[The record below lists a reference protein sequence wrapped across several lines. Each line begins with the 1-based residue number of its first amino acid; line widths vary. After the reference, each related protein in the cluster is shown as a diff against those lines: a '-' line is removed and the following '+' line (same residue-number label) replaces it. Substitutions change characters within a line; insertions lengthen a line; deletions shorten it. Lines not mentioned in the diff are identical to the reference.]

1 MYPDSGCKDV
11 TDSPAVLAALGK
23 ARRVNALA
31 RGRHGRDAVV
41 IAVADGRVI
50 VVAVGF
56 FSDMGHAAR
65 QTSPVRLDQP
75 VEAVRFSAGP
85 TVVLESRTGRFD
97 ISDVRERALAGLSRA
112 FAVAEDPIV
121 GEWRPAESPA
131 GDWQAKKPANGWQ
144 AAEKPAGAWRAAA
157 EPAGAW
163 QAAAKPAAD
172 WQATAKPA
180 ADWRA
185 AEELAVRHLREL
197 GFHDARTTAGGA
209 DGGVDVVATGVVA
222 QVKHWAKPVGQPSLR
237 DLFGVAQAAAAT
249 AFFYSRSGYT
259 PAALEW
265 ANATGIALFTYT
277 LDGQVRACN
286 AAGHERRTPGSALG
300 FFAQMRADRYR
311 KEQAG
316 LRGEIDRLTS
326 RVEKRTQSRRASA
339 RQAAGAAAGLL
350 LAASRTLDGGDVL
363 PPADRRR
370 EDTYKMVRNALTQ
383 VKRLL

>member
-1 MYPDSGCKDV
+1 M

-23 ARRVNALA
+23 AQRVDALA

-41 IAVADGRVI
+41 IAVADGRVL

-65 QTSPVRLDQP
+65 QTSPVRLDLP
-75 VEAVRFSAGP
+75 VAAVRFSAVP
-85 TVVLESRTGRFD
+85 TVVLESPTERFD

-112 FAVAEDPIV
+112 FAMAEDPIV
-121 GEWRPAESPA
+121 GEWR
-131 GDWQAKKPANGWQ
+131 
-144 AAEKPAGAWRAAA
+144 
-157 EPAGAW
+157 
-163 QAAAKPAAD
+163 AAAKPAG
-172 WQATAKPA
+172 
-180 ADWRA
+180 DWRA
-185 AEELAVRHLREL
+185 AEELAVRHLRDL

-209 DGGVDVVATGVVA
+209 DGGVDVVATGAVA
-222 QVKHWAKPVGQPSLR
+222 QVKHWAQPVGQPPLR

-277 LDGQVRACN
+277 LDGQVQACN
-286 AAGHERRTPGSALG
+286 AAGHERRKPGAALG

-326 RVEKRTQSRRASA
+326 RMAKRTQSRRASA
-339 RQAAGAAAGLL
+339 RQSAGTAAGLL

-370 EDTYKMVRNALTQ
+370 EDTYKVVRDALTQ
-383 VKRLL
+383 VKQLL

>member
-1 MYPDSGCKDV
+1 M
-11 TDSPAVLAALGK
+11 TDSPAVLAALGR
-23 ARRVNALA
+23 AERVDALA

-41 IAVADGRVI
+41 VAVADGRVI

-75 VEAVRFSAGP
+75 VEAVRFSAVP
-85 TVVLESRTGRFD
+85 TVVLETLTERFD
-97 ISDVRERALAGLSRA
+97 ISDVRDRARTRLSRA
-112 FAVAEDPIV
+112 FAA
-121 GEWRPAESPA
+121 GEEQGA
-131 GDWQAKKPANGWQ
+131 GG
-144 AAEKPAGAWRAAA
+144 
-157 EPAGAW
+157 
-163 QAAAKPAAD
+163 
-172 WQATAKPA
+172 
-180 ADWRA
+180 WRA
-185 AEELAVRHLREL
+185 AEELAVRHLRDL

-209 DGGVDVVATGVVA
+209 DGGVDVVATGAVA
-222 QVKHWAKPVGQPSLR
+222 QVKHWAKPVGQPALR
-237 DLFGVAQAAAAT
+237 DLFGVAQASAAT

-277 LDGQVRACN
+277 LDGQVQACN
-286 AAGHERRTPGSALG
+286 AAGHERRRPGTSPGL
-300 FFAQMRADRYR
+300 FAQMRADRYR

-326 RVEKRTQSRRASA
+326 RMEKRTQSRRASA
-339 RQAAGAAAGLL
+339 RQAAGTAAGLL

-370 EDTYKMVRNALTQ
+370 EDTYQTVRDALTQ